1 LEKYEKEILQ
11 SQLDM
16 EKALLKKLEQNYK
29 DSLEEIN
36 DRIAMLLGR
45 SDADLQHV
53 IFQVQYQKALK
64 KQIQAILETL
74 QNNEFE
80 SLSEYLTECYKEG
93 FVGGLYELQKQG
105 VPLIMPISQEQV
117 IAAIQHETNLTSDLY
132 TELGLDIKD
141 LQKKIAGE
149 ISRGI
154 STGMMFSEIARN
166 ISGYARIP
174 KNRAMTI
181 ARTEGHRITEKANSD
196 MQHIAQSRGADMV
209 KVWSSAWDG
218 KTRPSHRKMDGEIK
232 ELDEP
237 YSNGLMYPGDPDGKP
252 EEVINCRCR
261 SRSKARWLLEAD
273 ETKILGDTSKMTD
286 EQLKDIADKLH
297 LSVDELIQYSGQ
309 IIPVKA
315 KDYNDFKR
323 QYDQL
328 WHYEGSDLQKEAEER
343 IASYKGNGAERVR
356 SNAPKI
362 KDSNKQRTL
371 EETTKITR
379 KKQSSDYG
387 VVDREIVN
395 SKKYHDKYENL
406 TKHKEVNESIYQETM
421 KMLEHRDGTGFEDM
435 VAIDARTGKIVVDVT
450 DSTDIGKLTL
460 TQNQYDKIVN
470 HASDIVLVHNH
481 PNGSRP
487 SYTDILKLK
496 EKNISAVVAAGHDGS
511 VYVVSNLK
519 NDFDIEIFWEE
530 AYNTY
535 KQIYQ
540 DDILAERHATD
551 DLYKLGV
558 FDVERR

>member
-1 LEKYEKEILQ
+1 MVIFMNKRQKEILQ
-11 SQLDM
+11 AQLNE
-16 EKALLKKLEQNYK
+16 EKKVLGKLEKNYE
-29 DSLEEIN
+29 DALAEIN
-36 DRIAMLLGR
+36 SKIEILMARQ
-45 SDADLQHV
+45 DADLQHV
-53 IFQVQYQKALK
+53 IYQIEYQKALK
-64 KQIQAILETL
+64 TQIQAILEQL
-74 QNNEFE
+74 QTNEFE
-80 SLSEYLTECYKEG
+80 TLSEYLSQSYEDG
-93 FVGGLYELQKQG
+93 FIGTMYDLQGQG
-105 VPLIMPISQEQV
+105 IPLVFPIDQEQIV
-117 IAAIQHETNLTSDLY
+117 AAIQHETKLSEDLY
-132 TELGLDIKD
+132 TTLGRDVKD

-154 STGMMFSEIARN
+154 STGMMYSEIARN

-174 KNRAMTI
+174 KNNAMRI
-181 ARTEGHRITEKANSD
+181 ARTEAHRIQCKATAD
-196 MQHIAQSRGADMV
+196 AQFKAKEHGADVV
-209 KVWSSAWDG
+209 KQWDASLDK
-218 KTRPSHRKMDGEIK
+218 KTRKSHR
-232 ELDEP
+232 ELDGQIRELEDEFEVG
-237 YSNGLMYPGDPDGKP
+237 SHKAMHPGAFGIASED
-252 EEVINCRCR
+252 INCRCALLQR
-261 SRSKARWLLEAD
+261 ARWALEDDIPA
-273 ETKILGDTSKMTD
+273 TKWSPDAPIMIDDDGTT
-286 EQLKDIADKLH
+286 QFVDISD
-297 LSVDELIQYSGQ
+297 
-309 IIPVKA
+309 A
-315 KDYNDFKR
+315 KNYQDFK
-323 QYDQL
+323 D
-328 WHYEGSDLQKEAEER
+328 K
-343 IASYKGNGAERVR
+343 YKQSAERVR

-362 KDSNKQRTL
+362 KDNNKQRTL

-379 KKQSSDYG
+379 KKHSSDYG

-406 TKHKEVNESIYQETM
+406 TKHKEANESIYQETM

-435 VAIDARTGKIVVDVT
+435 VAIDVRTGKIVVDVT

-470 HASDIVLVHNH
+470 HASDVVLVHNH

-540 DDILAERHATD
+540 DDILAEHHATD
-551 DLYKLGV
+551 DLYELGV